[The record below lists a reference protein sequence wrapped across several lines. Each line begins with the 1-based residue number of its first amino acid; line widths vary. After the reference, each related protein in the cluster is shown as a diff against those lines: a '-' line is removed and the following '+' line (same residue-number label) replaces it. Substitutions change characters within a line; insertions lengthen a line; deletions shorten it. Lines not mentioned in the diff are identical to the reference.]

1 MACLSTAESYSYG
14 NYSYAR
20 IYKLN
25 VEDFVVETHHG
36 DFFFFFFFISLH
48 KHTAKSSYHT
58 VHHVVRKK
66 AEFCLA
72 RM

>member
-36 DFFFFFFFISLH
+36 DFFFFFFFHFTS
-48 KHTAKSSYHT
+48 
-58 VHHVVRKK
+58 
-66 AEFCLA
+66 
-72 RM
+72 

>member
-36 DFFFFFFFISLH
+36 DFFFFFFSFHFINIQQKAAITQYTMLC
-48 KHTAKSSYHT
+48 A
-58 VHHVVRKK
+58 KK